1 MNKILIRKILI
12 FLIICIP
19 IHMMAQEAGIPL
31 AQQYDQVVTKAG
43 SYKIYKNV
51 RKTGILGLWKNVTDS
66 LKKERLLLQE
76 SRSLNEKNSQA
87 IARLQA
93 EINSLKGSNS
103 TMDKLGQVGSSLK
116 GSGNNIILWGLLVL
130 LAAAL
135 VFALLRTRA
144 ALKEAMYR
152 SGLYNE
158 LFEELRE
165 SRHKAKEREK
175 ILARELQNERNQLEE
190 LLVKKKKHDT

>member
-1 MNKILIRKILI
+1 MFKILIQKILVL
-12 FLIICIP
+12 LIICIP
-19 IHMMAQEAGIPL
+19 IHTQAQQAGIPL

-51 RKTGILGLWKNVTDS
+51 RKTGIQGLWKNVTDS
-66 LKKERLLLQE
+66 LQKERRLLQE
-76 SRSLNEKNSQA
+76 SRALNEKNAQD
-87 IARLQA
+87 IARLRA
-93 EINSLKGSNS
+93 EISSLKGSDS
-103 TMDKLGQVGSSLK
+103 PMVKLGQVGSSLK

-144 ALKEAMYR
+144 ALKEAAYR

-165 SRHKAKEREK
+165 SRHKANDREK
-175 ILARELQNERNQLEE
+175 ILARELQNERNRVEE
-190 LLVKKKKHDT
+190 LQGKKK

>member
-1 MNKILIRKILI
+1 MNKILIRKILVL
-12 FLIICIP
+12 LIIWIP
-19 IHMMAQEAGIPL
+19 VHMQAQEAGIPL

-51 RKTGILGLWKNVTDS
+51 RKTGIQGLWKNVTDS
-66 LKKERLLLQE
+66 LQKERSLLQE
-76 SRSLNEKNSQA
+76 SRALNEKNSQD
-87 IARLQA
+87 IALLQA
-93 EINSLKGSNS
+93 EISSLKGSDS
-103 TMDKLGQVGSSLK
+103 PMVKLGRVGSSLK

-144 ALKEAMYR
+144 ALKEAAYR
-152 SGLYNE
+152 SELYNE

-165 SRHKAKEREK
+165 SRHKANDREK
-175 ILARELQNERNQLEE
+175 ILARELQNERNRVEE
-190 LLVKKKKHDT
+190 LQGKKK

>member
-1 MNKILIRKILI
+1 MNKTLIPKTLVL
-12 FLIICIP
+12 LIICIT
-19 IHMMAQEAGIPL
+19 INTQAQEAGIPL

-51 RKTGILGLWKNVTDS
+51 RKTGIRGLWKNVTDS
-66 LKKERLLLQE
+66 LQKERLLLQE
-76 SRSLNEKNSQA
+76 SRALNENNSQA
-87 IARLQA
+87 IALLQA
-93 EINSLKGSNS
+93 EISSLKGSNS
-103 TMDKLGQVGSSLK
+103 PMVELGQVGSSLK
-116 GSGNNIILWGLLVL
+116 GSGNNIIIWGLLVL

-144 ALKEAMYR
+144 ALKAAAYR

-165 SRHKAKEREK
+165 SRHKANEREK
-175 ILARELQNERNQLEE
+175 KLARELQNERNRVEE
-190 LLVKKKKHDT
+190 LLGKKQK

>member
-1 MNKILIRKILI
+1 MIW
-12 FLIICIP
+12 IP
-19 IHMMAQEAGIPL
+19 VHMQAQEAGIPL

-51 RKTGILGLWKNVTDS
+51 RKTGIQGLWKNVTDS
-66 LKKERLLLQE
+66 LQKERRLLQE
-76 SRSLNEKNSQA
+76 SRALNEKNSQD

-93 EINSLKGSNS
+93 EISSLKGSDS
-103 TMDKLGQVGSSLK
+103 PMVKLGQVGSSLK

-135 VFALLRTRA
+135 VFAILRTRA
-144 ALKEAMYR
+144 ALKEAAYR

-165 SRHKAKEREK
+165 SRHKANEREK
-175 ILARELQNERNQLEE
+175 ILARELQNERNRVEE
-190 LLVKKKKHDT
+190 LQGKKK